1 MIQPETILRDTAF
14 ILVPFVGVGAVFGGW
29 MGALGVVAT
38 GLVVLANLWVLGKL
52 VRRLTAAMAGEDGN
66 GGMAVY
72 VLLLKFPLILAVTV
86 PLVWVFGGIP
96 VAVALSA
103 LVFAVFVRGTVML
116 FQTPG
121 DDGLDADA
129 PQGSS

>member
-1 MIQPETILRDTAF
+1 MIQPETILRDTA
-14 ILVPFVGVGAVFGGW
+14 IALVPLVGVGAALDGW
-29 MGALGVVAT
+29 LGALGVVAT
-38 GLVVLANLWVLGKL
+38 GLIVLANLWVLGKL
-52 VRRLTAAMAGEDGN
+52 VRRLTAAMAGEDGT

-72 VLLLKFPLILAVTV
+72 VLLLKFPLILALTV

-103 LVFAVFVRGTVML
+103 LMFAVFFRGTVML

-121 DDGLDADA
+121 DVDVDA
-129 PQGSS
+129 PQGSP